1 MNLRDSFYIFLIG
14 LKRKQTKH
22 QNILT
27 ADFPSMER
35 EDKLG
40 EGKAKIGCTD
50 VHSLPDAPFPSHG
63 SGYTWGFVLMR
74 LEIIMFFNTL

>member
-1 MNLRDSFYIFLIG
+1 
-14 LKRKQTKH
+14 
-22 QNILT
+22 
-27 ADFPSMER
+27 MER